1 MDGFLTFALKYLP
14 YLLSGALVTAQI
26 TAGSFALAMV
36 FGLIGALAKASG
48 RKAISFLA
56 SAYVEVIRGTPA
68 LLQIFVVYYG
78 LASYGLS
85 LSPIVAAV
93 LTFGVIG
100 GAYVTEIIRA
110 GIEAVDRG
118 QIEAATS
125 LGMAPR
131 TILQRIILPQA
142 AFLMLPPFTNFLISL
157 VKDTSLALVVT
168 VPELMYR
175 TYDVASQTFRSMEIY
190 AVAGAIYFAICF
202 PLSRFAKYL
211 ERKRAPR

>member
-1 MDGFLTFALKYLP
+1 MDGFFAFALRYLP
-14 YLLSGALVTAQI
+14 YLLKGAVVTAEI
-26 TAGSFALAMV
+26 TAGSFALSIV

-48 RKAISFLA
+48 NRALIALA
-56 SAYVEVIRGTPA
+56 SSYVEIIRGTPA

-78 LASYGLS
+78 LASYGLN
-85 LSPIVAAV
+85 LSPVTAAV

-100 GAYVTEIIRA
+100 GAYVTEIVRA

-131 TILQRIILPQA
+131 SVMQRIILPQA
-142 AFLMLPPFTNFLISL
+142 MFVMLPPFTNFLISL

-202 PLSRFAKYL
+202 PLSRLARLL